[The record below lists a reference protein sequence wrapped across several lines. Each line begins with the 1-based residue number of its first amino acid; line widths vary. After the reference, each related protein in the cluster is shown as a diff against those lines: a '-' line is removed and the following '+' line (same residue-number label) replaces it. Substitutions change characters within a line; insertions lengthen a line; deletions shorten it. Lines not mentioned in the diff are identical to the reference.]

1 MQKTTKQLAIE
12 VNQRNAI
19 EQAEQDRKDY
29 QAERLKRAFNLVIE
43 IYPEANRKRALII
56 AGEMLIAFD
65 QFKKTHY
72 H

>member
-56 AGEMLIAFD
+56 AGEMVRAFD
-65 QFKKTHY
+65 EYKQKYFH
-72 H
+72 